1 MNISLSAETIF
12 NLGGLSV
19 TNTLLTSWLVIGL
32 IAILSYLGTRKLS
45 AIPKGWQNFWEMV
58 LEFLFKTINDITGS
72 EKRARQFLPW
82 AATFFLF
89 ILFANWTG
97 LLPGFGSIG
106 LKENG
111 HLIPIFRAASSDL
124 TTTVALALISVIS
137 AQILGIASLGFIK
150 YGKKYIN
157 FKGPIEFFV
166 GLLELLGE
174 VTKIIS
180 FSFRLFGNIFA
191 GEVMLTVMTVLIP
204 YFLPLPF
211 YGLEIFVGA
220 IQAFVFMMLTVV
232 FWKMAIME
240 SEH

>member
-1 MNISLSAETIF
+1 MNISLSAEKIF
-12 NLGGLSV
+12 EIGGLSISNSLF
-19 TNTLLTSWLVIGL
+19 TTWLMIGL
-32 IAILSYLGTRKLS
+32 IIVLAYLGTRKLS
-45 AIPKGWQNFWEMV
+45 SVPKGWQNFWEIV
-58 LEFLFKTINDITGS
+58 VEFLFKTITDITGS
-72 EKRARQFLPW
+72 EKRARQFFPW
-82 AATFFLF
+82 AATFFIF

-106 LKENG
+106 LKENE

-124 TTTVALALISVIS
+124 TTTVALAIISVIS
-137 AQILGIASLGFIK
+137 AQVLGIAGLGIIK
-150 YGKKYIN
+150 YGKKYLN

-232 FWKMAIME
+232 FWKMAIVE
-240 SEH
+240 SGH